1 MRRREFVAGGIALA
15 AGKAAF
21 PASTWAQPVAP
32 RIDRIID
39 AHCHVFNAADLPI
52 EGFARKIMV
61 PRSAQ
66 TSELVARFA
75 DYPGALEALVH
86 AIAVQVKRA
95 APDMQAEIDSID
107 EFERDPQRKPTSAW
121 RQEQDRK
128 HLRSA
133 FRLIWFNW
141 DVFSD
146 RLLSLTEGIALEV
159 AIEQIK
165 LFLYQQIHEEFGK
178 PDLTA
183 EDREVLG
190 GLTPFQVDAMADELY
205 SRDDLLGRYIRWAL
219 LYTRHRYE
227 LTEELDQLHGK
238 VGQKSRLVLMTPAI
252 VDFSKWLEDEDQL
265 SIEQQVDV
273 MARVACRRDGPRV
286 HGFVGFDPLRQ
297 ALYDHHQRKGGDKDP
312 MAVVRRAIEVH
323 QILVGNST
331 KTTGGFIGVKLY
343 PPMGFQAIGNKH
355 LPDDRFNEPAYLR
368 SPDTG
373 LGSQIGSKLDAALAK
388 LYMWCSANN
397 APIMAHTSHSFGP
410 SSDYEDRA
418 DPTFWANVL
427 KPDAFPRLR
436 INLAHFGHFNKAVQ
450 YARPVNYVDKCW
462 EWTIGKIITGSTEAY
477 AYADISSLG
486 EILKT
491 GPSRKIVECMKAFK
505 EHFPNSDERLLY
517 GTDWSMIAQEERFPR
532 LFSSKPFPDVMIFF
546 LRAVGYNDSQI
557 EGIMFR
563 NAARFLGLSK
573 GEHEKFG
580 ENSTRA
586 RLEKFYAAHNLST
599 DWMSVFD

>member
-1 MRRREFVAGGIALA
+1 MLRREFVAGGIALA

-21 PASTWAQPVAP
+21 PARSLAQPAPP
-32 RIDRIID
+32 RIDHIID

-61 PRSAQ
+61 PRSAR
-66 TSELVARFA
+66 TSDLVARFA

-95 APDMQAEIDSID
+95 APDMQTEIDTID
-107 EFERDPQRKPTSAW
+107 EFERDPRRKPTSAW
-121 RQEQDRK
+121 RQDRDHE

-133 FRLIWFNW
+133 FRLLWFSP

-146 RLLSLTEGIALEV
+146 RPLSLTEGIALEV
-159 AIEQIK
+159 ALEQIR

-183 EDREVLG
+183 EDREALG
-190 GLTPFQVDAMADELY
+190 GLTPFQVDAIADELY

-219 LYTRHRYE
+219 LYTRNRYE
-227 LTEELDQLHGK
+227 LAEELDQLHGK
-238 VGQKSRLVLMTPAI
+238 VGQTSRIVLMTPAI

-265 SIEQQVDV
+265 SIEEQVDV
-273 MARVACRRDGPRV
+273 MARIACRRDGPRV

-297 ALYDHHQRKGGDKDP
+297 ALYDHHQRKPTDKDP
-312 MAVVRRAIEVH
+312 MAVVRRAIEVDR
-323 QILVGNST
+323 ILDATST
-331 KTTGGFIGVKLY
+331 KTTGGFVGVKLY
-343 PPMGFQAIGNKH
+343 PPMGFRAIDNKH

-373 LGSQIGSKLDAALAK
+373 LGSEIGGKLDAALSR
-388 LYMWCSANN
+388 LYRWCSANN
-397 APIMAHTSHSFGP
+397 VPIMAHTSHSFGP
-410 SSDYEDRA
+410 NSDYEDRG
-418 DPTFWANVL
+418 DPIFWASVL
-427 KPDAFPRLR
+427 KRDAFPRLR

-450 YARPVNYVDKCW
+450 YARPESYVDKCW
-462 EWTIGKIITGSTEAY
+462 EWTIGKIIASSTEAY
-477 AYADISSLG
+477 VYADISSLG

-491 GPSRKIVECMKAFK
+491 GPSRKLVGCMKAFK

-517 GTDWSMIAQEERFPR
+517 GTDWSMIAQEDRFPK
-532 LFSSKPFPDVMIFF
+532 LLSSKPFPDVMTFF
-546 LRAVGYNDSQI
+546 LKAVGYNNTQI
-557 EGIMFR
+557 DGIMFR
-563 NAARFLGLSK
+563 NAVRFLGLSK
-573 GEHEKFG
+573 GEHEEFG

-599 DWMSVFD
+599 DWMRVFD

>member
-21 PASTWAQPVAP
+21 PAPSLAQPAPP

-52 EGFARKIMV
+52 EGFARKVMV

-66 TSELVARFA
+66 TSDLVARFA

-95 APDMQAEIDSID
+95 APDMQTEVDTID
-107 EFERDPQRKPTSAW
+107 EFERDPRRKPTSAW
-121 RQEQDRK
+121 RQDRDRQ

-133 FRLIWFNW
+133 FRLIWFSW

-146 RLLSLTEGIALEV
+146 RPLSLTEGIALEV
-159 AIEQIK
+159 ALEQIR

-183 EDREVLG
+183 EDREALG
-190 GLTPFQVDAMADELY
+190 GLTPFQVDAIADELY

-227 LTEELDQLHGK
+227 LAEELDQLHGK
-238 VGQKSRLVLMTPAI
+238 VGQKSRIVLMTPAI

-265 SIEQQVDV
+265 SIEEQVEV
-273 MARVACRRDGPRV
+273 MARIAYRRDCPRV

-297 ALYDHHQRKGGDKDP
+297 ALYDHHQRKPTDKDP
-312 MAVVRRAIEVH
+312 MAVVRRAIEVAR
-323 QILVGNST
+323 ILDGTLT
-331 KTTGGFIGVKLY
+331 KTTGGFVGVKLY
-343 PPMGFQAIGNKH
+343 PPMGFRAIDNKH
-355 LPDDRFNEPAYLR
+355 LSDDRFNEPAYLR
-368 SPDTG
+368 SPDMG
-373 LGSQIGSKLDAALAK
+373 LGSDIGRKLDTALAK
-388 LYMWCSANN
+388 LYTWCSANN
-397 APIMAHTSHSFGP
+397 VPIMAHTSHSFGP
-410 SSDYEDRA
+410 NSDYEDRA
-418 DPTFWANVL
+418 DPIFWANVL
-427 KPDAFPRLR
+427 KQDAFPRLR
-436 INLAHFGHFNKAVQ
+436 LNLAHFGHFNKAVQ
-450 YARPVNYVDKCW
+450 YARPESYVDKCW
-462 EWTIGKIITGSTEAY
+462 EWTIGKIIASSTEAY
-477 AYADISSLG
+477 VYADISSLG

-491 GPSRKIVECMKAFK
+491 GPSRKLVGCMKAFK

-517 GTDWSMIAQEERFPR
+517 GTDWSMIAQEDRFPK
-532 LFSSKPFPDVMIFF
+532 LLSSKLFPDVMTFF
-546 LRAVGYNDSQI
+546 LKAVGYNSAQI

-563 NAARFLGLSK
+563 NAVRFLGLSK
-573 GEHEKFG
+573 GEREEFG

-586 RLEKFYAAHNLST
+586 RLEKFYTAHNLST
-599 DWMSVFD
+599 DWMRVFD

>member
-21 PASTWAQPVAP
+21 PALTRAQPVAP

-86 AIAVQVKRA
+86 AISVQVKRA
-95 APDMQAEIDSID
+95 APDMQTEIDKIN
-107 EFERDPQRKPTSAW
+107 EFERDPERKPTSAW
-121 RQEQDRK
+121 RQDQDRE
-128 HLRSA
+128 HLRGA
-133 FRLIWFNW
+133 LRLIWFSW

-146 RLLSLTEGIALEV
+146 RPLSLSEGIALEV

-227 LTEELDQLHGK
+227 LAEELDQLHGRI
-238 VGQKSRLVLMTPAI
+238 GQKSRMVLMTPAI

-265 SIEQQVDV
+265 SIEEQVDV
-273 MARVACRRDGPRV
+273 MTRIACRRDGPRV

-297 ALYDHHQRKGGDKDP
+297 ALYDHHQRKPADKDP
-312 MAVVRRAIEVH
+312 MAVVRRAIEVDR
-323 QILVGNST
+323 ILDATST
-331 KTTGGFIGVKLY
+331 KTTGGFVGVKLY
-343 PPMGFQAIGNKH
+343 PPMGFRAIDNKH

-373 LGSQIGSKLDAALAK
+373 LGSEIGGKLDAALSR
-388 LYMWCSANN
+388 LYRWCSANN
-397 APIMAHTSHSFGP
+397 VPIMAHTSHSFGP
-410 SSDYEDRA
+410 NSDYEDRA
-418 DPTFWANVL
+418 DPIFWASVL
-427 KPDAFPRLR
+427 KRDAFPRLR
-436 INLAHFGHFNKAVQ
+436 INLAHFGHFNEAVQ
-450 YARPVNYVDKCW
+450 YARPESYVDKCW
-462 EWTIGKIITGSTEAY
+462 EWTIGKIIAGSTEAY
-477 AYADISSLG
+477 VYADISSLG

-491 GPSRKIVECMKAFK
+491 GPSRKIVGCMKAFK
-505 EHFPNSDERLLY
+505 EHFPDSDKRLLY
-517 GTDWSMIAQEERFPR
+517 GTDWSMIAQEDRFPR
-532 LFSSKPFPDVMIFF
+532 LLSSKPFPDVMIFF
-546 LRAVGYNDSQI
+546 LKAVGYNNTQI
-557 EGIMFR
+557 DGIMFR

-573 GEHEKFG
+573 GEREEFG
-580 ENSTRA
+580 DNSTRA
-586 RLEKFYAAHNLST
+586 RLEKFYAAHNLSA
-599 DWMSVFD
+599 DWMRAFD

>member
-15 AGKAAF
+15 AGKAAL
-21 PASTWAQPVAP
+21 PASAWVQPVAP
-32 RIDRIID
+32 RVDRIID

-52 EGFARKIMV
+52 EGFAKKIVV

-86 AIAVQVKRA
+86 AIVVQVKRA
-95 APDMQAEIDSID
+95 APDMQTEIDTIN
-107 EFERDPQRKPTSAW
+107 EFERDPQRKPTRAW
-121 RQEQDRK
+121 RQDQDRR

-141 DVFSD
+141 DIFSD
-146 RLLSLTEGIALEV
+146 RPLSLTEGIALEV

-227 LTEELDQLHGK
+227 LAEELDQLHGK
-238 VGQKSRLVLMTPAI
+238 VGQKSRVVLMTPAI

-265 SIEQQVDV
+265 SIEEQVDV
-273 MARVACRRDGPRV
+273 MTRVACRRDGPRV

-297 ALYDHHQRKGGDKDP
+297 ALYDYHRRKAGDKDP

-323 QILVGNST
+323 QIRVGNST
-331 KTTGGFIGVKLY
+331 KTTGGFVGVKLY

-355 LPDDRFNEPAYLR
+355 LPDDRFDEPAYLR

-373 LGSQIGSKLDAALAK
+373 LGPQIGSKLDAALSK
-388 LYMWCSANN
+388 LYSWCSANN

-410 SSDYEDRA
+410 NSDYEDRA

-427 KPDAFPRLR
+427 KQDAFPRLR

-491 GPSRKIVECMKAFK
+491 GPSRRIVECMKAFK
-505 EHFPNSDERLLY
+505 EHFPNSHERLLY

-546 LRAVGYNDSQI
+546 LRAVGYNDTQI

-586 RLEKFYAAHNLST
+586 RLEKFYTAHNLST